1 MVRST
6 FPNSSLSLI
15 PKKKILTQT
24 RYFVNLH
31 TGKSQWERPEVPAEK
46 EEQLHSPP
54 DEPPPS
60 YEDSGDLSSTPGDQ
74 KLSSNNP
81 YNARGS
87 HTPRNDDTVESDARL
102 AARLQA
108 EENARSTGSHAER
121 QQQPGAATDYYQDST
136 GGSPAAA
143 QQSSLAPEAAE
154 RGGRGRSRS
163 FLSKL
168 MGKASG
174 GSSSS
179 GGGYSGGYGGG
190 YSGGYGRP
198 PPGPPIQSSY
208 GYPPGGG
215 GFYGGYPAQTQMGY
229 GYSPMGMGMGGMGG
243 GGYPPRRQGGMGNA
257 GAAALGVGG
266 GLLGG
271 ALLADAFEDHGDTYV
286 NNDYGDGGGD
296 GGGGDDGGGGGDF

>member
-168 MGKASG
+168 MGKAKPSSG
-174 GSSSS
+174 GSSSPF
-179 GGGYSGGYGGG
+179 GAGGYS
-190 YSGGYGRP
+190 RP
-198 PPGPPIQSSY
+198 PPPPPQSY
-208 GYPPGGG
+208 GYPPSGY
-215 GFYGGYPAQTQMGY
+215 YGGYAQPQAGY
-229 GYSPMGMGMGGMGG
+229 GYSQYPMQ
-243 GGYPPRRQGGMGNA
+243 GGYAQPQRRQGGMGNA

-271 ALLADAFEDHGDTYV
+271 ALLAEAFDGDDNTYIE
-286 NNDYGDGGGD
+286 NNYGGD
-296 GGGGDDGGGGGDF
+296 DGDYGGGGDDFGGGDF